1 MSQRGRSAT
10 HDQRAHTTAGTRKL
24 RVEGG
29 GGAQFCGRA
38 DDRRKARVP
47 AIATEEAKV
56 PFDEA
61 LTREQASERIDE
73 LQGITG
79 RGLAQEDPERQRVE
93 AEEAEAHAQGGDW
106 RGLENY

>member
-1 MSQRGRSAT
+1 MTKERTLQWGRESCVSKAAEVRSSADEPMT
-10 HDQRAHTTAGTRKL
+10 DAKRAYL
-24 RVEGG
+24 
-29 GGAQFCGRA
+29 QSLS
-38 DDRRKARVP
+38 
-47 AIATEEAKV
+47 EEAKV